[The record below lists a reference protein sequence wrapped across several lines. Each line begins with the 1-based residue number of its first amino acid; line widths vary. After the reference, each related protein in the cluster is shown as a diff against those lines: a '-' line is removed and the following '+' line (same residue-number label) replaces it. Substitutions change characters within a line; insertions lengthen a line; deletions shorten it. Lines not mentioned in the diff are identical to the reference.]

1 MPAGELVDMDGKFD
15 RGLDSASD
23 LMTLPPGCY
32 GWSVNMLNRGG
43 ALQCRPGYQWKYTLP
58 AGNLQGLSVFVPA
71 IGSPVLV
78 AFVDGVGYSASY
90 PYNAFQR
97 IQGAVM
103 STGAKQV
110 FTAQCTQSATSNSDG
125 SITLISPRQL
135 LMVQDGINPPAY
147 YDGRILTA
155 LTGAGV
161 TPQGTVM
168 AFVGARL
175 WVARGN
181 LVFASDIANPLS
193 FLEQTYN
200 TLGGVQYFTLPENC
214 TGMAPIPG
222 APNVN
227 TPLLVFTQSTTNMF
241 QAAILNRTLWPS
253 TANFQSQVFPTMGCV
268 AGKSISAVSGMLWW
282 FSDFGLTRL
291 DSAQASALTTKVY
304 RIDREMVRSSA
315 NLFEDL
321 TGICSAIYENFV
333 LVSVPSAS
341 KSNKHTWVYDGS
353 VNDLASQNAAA
364 YFTSA
369 WSSVWASVWTGV
381 QPVEWASLKIN
392 GRTRLFCASEDSDG
406 QNRIYEAFTSERR
419 DNGCDIPWAMESR
432 AYIAGT
438 PLKKHMRFIHY
449 SLSELQGEVNL
460 RVSWAGATRG
470 RWKVISMPNFYAEE
484 GNINATETLTSN
496 SVLYGFKKQSRV
508 ARTRDVRDIK
518 EDSLSSQGIEGLVE
532 FIEPTKESVDI
543 GYQVRIEGSGPC
555 AVRQI
560 AVFMDRITPPDSG
573 QRDDLENP
581 SEHYVR
587 FDGAAAREESK
598 LDAPVDVYP
607 ATANATASWNNF
619 EGQGE
624 AGINGTI
631 SQAESTKRANQ
642 VAHARAEEYLRVTAE
657 PYAGGSLVESS

>member
-1 MPAGELVDMDGKFD
+1 M
-15 RGLDSASD
+15 
-23 LMTLPPGCY
+23 
-32 GWSVNMLNRGG
+32 
-43 ALQCRPGYQWKYTLP
+43 
-58 AGNLQGLSVFVPA
+58 
-71 IGSPVLV
+71 SP
-78 AFVDGVGYSASY
+78 
-90 PYNAFQR
+90 N
-97 IQGAVM
+97 
-103 STGAKQV
+103 AKQV
-110 FTAQCTQSATSNSDG
+110 YTSQCTQSVKANADG
-125 SITLISPRQL
+125 SLTLISPRQL
-135 LMVQDGINPPAY
+135 LMVQDGLAPPAY
-147 YDGRILTA
+147 FDGRILTA
-155 LTGAGV
+155 LTGTGV
-161 TPQGTVM
+161 TPQGTFM

-315 NLFEDL
+315 NLFDDL
-321 TGICSAIYENFV
+321 TGICTAVYENFV

-341 KSNKHTWVYDGS
+341 TSNKHTWVYDGS

-369 WSSVWASVWTGV
+369 WSSVWASIWTGV
-381 QPVEWASLKIN
+381 QPIEWASLKIN
-392 GRTRLFCASEDSDG
+392 GRTRLFCASEDKDG
-406 QNRIYEAFTSERR
+406 NNRVYEAFTDEKR

-432 AYIAGT
+432 AYLAGT
-438 PLKKHMRFIHY
+438 PLKKHIRFLHY

-460 RVSWAGATRG
+460 RISWAGATRG
-470 RWKVISMPNFYAEE
+470 RWKPISEPTFYAEE
-484 GNINATETLTSN
+484 GNISASENLNMS
-496 SVLYGFKKQSRV
+496 SVLYAFKKQSRV
-508 ARTRDVRDIK
+508 ARTRDVRDLR
-518 EDSLSSQGIEGLVE
+518 EDQLTSQGIEGLIE
-532 FIEPTKESVDI
+532 FIEPTKEAVDI
-543 GYQVRIEGSGPC
+543 GFQVRVEGSGPC
-555 AVRQI
+555 AIREL
-560 AVFMDRITPPDSG
+560 ALFMDRITPSDSG
-573 QRDDLENP
+573 QRDAIEE
-581 SEHYVR
+581 SGGHFVR
-587 FDGAAAREESK
+587 FDGAASNSQSK
-598 LDAPVDVYP
+598 LDNAVPDVYP
-607 ATANATASWNNF
+607 ATATAVAIWNNF

-624 AGINGTI
+624 ASINGTI
-631 SQAESTKRANQ
+631 SQAESNKRASQ
-642 VAHARAEEYLRVTAE
+642 VANARAQEYLRVTAE
-657 PYAGGSLVESS
+657 PYVGGSLVESS